1 MTQSMKTIELGTA
14 HITQKGIDYIQ
25 KVLKSGRIT
34 YGTYS
39 ERLEQLFAR
48 LHGSRFAV
56 LSNSGT
62 SSLQVAVHALKLLK
76 KWNDGDEILVPSTTF
91 VASVN
96 VILQNGLVPRF
107 VDVDPQHYD
116 INPDK
121 ITAAITSRTRA
132 IMVVHQFGQPA
143 NMSRI
148 FPIAKKHALSI
159 IEDSCETM
167 FAQHQGRTVGSW
179 GDVACFSMY
188 TAHLVTT
195 GVGGIA
201 TTNNHKLAL
210 LMKSLCNHGR
220 DNLYLSIDDDADTN
234 ARSFAFILKNRFKFR
249 HIGYSYRIT
258 ELEAALG
265 LAQLESYTDIIKPRQ
280 RNAAYLT
287 KHLAFLHD
295 FFQLPSQRNGSDHVY
310 MVYPI
315 VITDKRI
322 KRDHLLLFL
331 EKRGIETRYLLPL
344 INQPAYR
351 FLHIKVKDY
360 PVSARLNRNGF
371 YIGCHQK
378 LTIRDL
384 DYVITAFHDYLKQQ
398 KLS

>member
-1 MTQSMKTIELGTA
+1 MQPMRTVELGTA
-14 HITQKGIDYIQ
+14 HITQKGIDYVHE
-25 KVLKSGRIT
+25 VLASGRIT
-34 YGTYS
+34 YGSFSQRFET
-39 ERLEQLFAR
+39 LFAR
-48 LHGSRFAV
+48 MHSSRFAV

-62 SSLQVAVHALKLLK
+62 SSLQVALHALKILK
-76 KWNDGDEILVPSTTF
+76 GWKDGDKILVPSTTF

-116 INPDK
+116 LQAKLIES
-121 ITAAITSRTRA
+121 AITKRTRG
-132 IMVVHQFGQPA
+132 IMVVHLFGQPA
-143 NMSRI
+143 DMSKI
-148 FPIAKKHALSI
+148 LPIARRHKLSI

-167 FAQHQGRTVGSW
+167 FAKHKGRVVGSW

-195 GVGGIA
+195 GVGGVA

-220 DNLYLSIDDDADTN
+220 DSVYLSIDDDADTS
-234 ARSFAFILKNRFKFR
+234 AQSFSFVLKNRFKFR
-249 HIGYSYRIT
+249 HIGYSYRVT

-265 LAQLESYTDIIKPRQ
+265 LSQLETYADIIVPRQ

-287 KHLAFLHD
+287 KRLHNLEP
-295 FFQLPSQRNGSDHVY
+295 FFQLPSHREGSEHVY
-310 MVYPI
+310 MVYPL
-315 VITDKRI
+315 VIRDARI
-322 KRDHLLLFL
+322 KRDDLLLFL

-344 INQPAYR
+344 INQPVYR
-351 FLHIKVKDY
+351 FLKINPKDY
-360 PVSARLNRNGF
+360 PVSTNLNHHGF

-378 LTIRDL
+378 LSKQDL
-384 DYVITAFHDYLKQQ
+384 DYVITAFNDYIRQQ